1 MTQGLKTST
10 ASCEPKDNAPTQL
23 GKVGLMALHSRKKNQ
38 TGRTGITHFPL
49 SKEQESQKRVPS
61 PAESKGKGT
70 AKPGV
75 GGRGQ
80 RLSRKAAPQIRPSTR
95 DGRFAT
101 KAAKG
106 GKTGSR
112 AGLLSANRKVA
123 KKRK

>member
-1 MTQGLKTST
+1 
-10 ASCEPKDNAPTQL
+10 
-23 GKVGLMALHSRKKNQ
+23 MALRSRKKNQ
-38 TGRTGITHFPL
+38 TDRTGITHFPL
-49 SKEQESQKRVPS
+49 SKEQESQKRVPP

-80 RLSRKAAPQIRPSTR
+80 RLSRNAAPQIRPSTR

-106 GKTGSR
+106 GKTGGSR

-123 KKRK
+123 KNGK